1 MIKTLLENN
10 NNDPI
15 RLLIIKDKWNYNRKI
30 IIVYLK
36 DH

>member
-30 IIVYLK
+30 IIVYK
-36 DH
+36 V